1 MAMATL
7 NKIAHNLYQMH
18 ACIFNDTGHGI
29 AIVIRRE
36 SLNKRITWYCMRL
49 PEHRKFMDYG
59 AHVQRQ
65 LHRSQH

>member
-1 MAMATL
+1 MAVATL
-7 NKIAHNLYQMH
+7 YKLARNLYQMY

-29 AIVIRRE
+29 AILIRRE
-36 SLNKRITWYCMRL
+36 SLSKRITWYCMRL